1 MLGRR
6 HMKSMKNNYKVLLV
20 DDEIDV
26 AQRIANKINWNEIGF
41 TNPIIT
47 NNGLEALEISD
58 KEKPDV
64 VMTDITMPYMN
75 GLELAHKLK
84 EEYPNIRI
92 IIFSGYDEFEYAQE
106 AIHIQAE
113 EYILKPIDS
122 EELKKIFVRVRE
134 ALDKEY
140 DERQNL
146 SKLKSYYNDSLPMLQ
161 ESFYTSLIENKI
173 PADKLDHFISIY
185 SIDFHTPYYC
195 AVILHVSTHNLSKD
209 MNPLYLSV
217 SVRKLSE
224 EKLGEK
230 WDGKFFT
237 YQGNTVM
244 IAQLHEENDIKKLTD
259 DCDKF
264 TRLANGVCKAT
275 VTIGVGNVCNSIID
289 ISQSYHG
296 ARMAVSYRALYGT
309 TKAINI
315 NEIEPEQFKQPVNIE
330 SEALS
335 EVFKRIRIN
344 NQESLEKAIN
354 HYLSETISQFSNV
367 PEFRFYVMQLV
378 SEIYSFA
385 VSNKLE
391 VENLFSN
398 YHEIILQI
406 EKLELKDL
414 PAWMK
419 HLCFQMQELMNE
431 KRSNTTK
438 NFIIKAID
446 YVNENYANPELTVES
461 MCAYLNVS
469 YAYFST
475 VFKKEIG
482 KSFTSYLTEIRLHKA
497 VKLLLENHE
506 KTYVIAH
513 DVGYVDPNYFSYVF
527 KKVYGVSPN
536 KYRAKLMEEES

>member
-1 MLGRR
+1 MK
-6 HMKSMKNNYKVLLV
+6 HMKDKYKVILV
-20 DDEIDV
+20 DDESDV
-26 AQRIANKINWNEIGF
+26 AERIAHKINWNEIGF
-41 TNPIIT
+41 QNPILC
-47 NNGLEALEISD
+47 NNGLEALDIAD

-122 EELKKIFVRVRE
+122 EQLKQIFLRVRD

-140 DERQNL
+140 DERQNI

-161 ESFYTSLIENKI
+161 ESFYTSLIESKI
-173 PADKLDHFISIY
+173 PSDNLEHFISIY
-185 SIDFHTPYYC
+185 SIDLHAALYC
-195 AVILHVSTHNLSKD
+195 VVIIHVSTHHLSAD

-217 SVRKLSE
+217 SVRKLAE
-224 EKLGEK
+224 EKLGCK

-244 IAQLHEENDIKKLTD
+244 IAQLQNENDIKKLTD

-264 TRLANGVCKAT
+264 TRLANGVCKAI
-275 VTIGVGNVCNSIID
+275 VTIGIGNICNRISD
-289 ISQSYHG
+289 IPQSYQG

-309 TKAINI
+309 IKAINI
-315 NEIEPEQFKQPVNIE
+315 DEIEPEQSNRPLVIE
-330 SEALS
+330 TEALN

-344 NQESLEKAIN
+344 NQESLEKAIDQ
-354 HYLSETISQFSNV
+354 YFLETSSMFNNV
-367 PEFRFYVMQLV
+367 LEFRFYVMQLV
-378 SEIYSFA
+378 SQIYGFA
-385 VSNKLE
+385 VNNKLE
-391 VENLFSN
+391 VENLFNS
-398 YHEIILQI
+398 YHEIIRQT

-419 HLCFQMQELMNE
+419 KICFQMQEAINV
-431 KRSNTTK
+431 KRTNTTK
-438 NFIIKAID
+438 NFIVKAIE
-446 YVNENYANPELTVES
+446 YVDENYSNPELTVES
-461 MCAYLNVS
+461 ICAYLNVS

-482 KSFTSYLTEIRLHKA
+482 KSFTSYLTEIRLNKA
-497 VKLLLENHE
+497 LKLLLENNE

-536 KYRAKLMEEES
+536 KYRTKLQEEE